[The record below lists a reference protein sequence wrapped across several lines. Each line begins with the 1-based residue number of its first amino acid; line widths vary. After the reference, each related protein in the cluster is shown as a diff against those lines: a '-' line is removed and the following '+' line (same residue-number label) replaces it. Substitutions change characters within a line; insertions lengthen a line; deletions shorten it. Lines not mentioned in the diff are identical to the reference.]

1 MHGLLSYI
9 GGILASSGAGVT
21 APASIGLAS
30 IIGTVWPYVLVFA
43 GFSVVIFVHEL
54 GHFAVAKWCG
64 IRVEKFAIGFFRE
77 IWGFTRG
84 ETRYSFNL
92 LPLGGYVKMLG
103 QEDFEIDKTGEISV
117 KDDPRSF
124 SNKSVG
130 QRMAVVSAGVVM
142 NVLFAGV
149 LFAIVFMIGLPA
161 LVTKVGFV
169 LPNGPAD
176 YAGILPGDKIVAI
189 DGKPI
194 REFTEINYAIML
206 AEPLEELEF
215 TVRRGDET
223 KSIKVIPINSEEKSI
238 QQIGIGP
245 AITRDIAGV
254 GPGFDPNSPDS
265 PHAGDEV
272 VAVNGQPVTDENA
285 NDLIY
290 MMLANPSAEALVTV
304 ERPENP
310 EDPNSPMQRVDLKI
324 PSRIVIR
331 PSDPQDPDTVD
342 ILGLTPLTC
351 VDYVDR
357 DGRAYLGGLKKGDVI
372 LEWGGAAYP
381 SQDEILRRTRDA
393 CRRDVD
399 PSSGIYDLLE
409 RDIPVRVLR
418 PDTGREQSLVIRPKI
433 RRTVAGR
440 IKRMIIG
447 YGAGVPEL
455 DASFDILADDLLRI
469 GEIVPEIDG
478 RPSPAA
484 LSGIEPGS
492 LITRVDDTPVS
503 RWPEL
508 SECLRK
514 SAGRTVTLTYTSPDG
529 AEKTC
534 PFPVPES
541 LRTKLGLPC
550 QSRVLAINGQDT
562 VTRKVTI
569 NDRGVEREIE
579 RKTSVFY
586 PSGTRALLQ
595 KFVGQTVEVTY
606 TETALGPARTAKVKV
621 TEDMVDPWV
630 GRIAYAVDLS
640 FFQERKLVRETNP
653 LAALGLG
660 AKKTYYFILQVYTV
674 MKRMIFSRSVG
685 VENLSGP
692 VGIVK
697 IGGQVAQAGFP
708 ELLFFLAIISAN
720 LAVINFLPLP
730 IVDGGHMVFLT
741 IEKIKG
747 SPVSIRIQMATQVV
761 GLVLIIAAFLFV
773 TLQDL
778 TK

>member
-1 MHGLLSYI
+1 MHGLLSLF
-9 GGILASSGAGVT
+9 GLVLASSGVGAA

-30 IIGTVWPYVLVFA
+30 IAGAVWPYVLMFV
-43 GFSVVIFVHEL
+43 GFSAVIFVHEL
-54 GHFAVAKWCG
+54 GHFVVAKWCG

-103 QEDFEIDKTGEISV
+103 QEDFEIDKSGEISV

-130 QRMAVVSAGVVM
+130 QRMAVISAGVVM
-142 NVLFAGV
+142 NVIFAGV

-161 LVTKVGFV
+161 LVTKVGYV

-176 YAGILPGDKIVAI
+176 FAGILPGDQIIAI

-194 REFTEINYAIML
+194 REFKEITFAIML
-206 AEPLEELEF
+206 AEPLEELNF

-223 KSIKVIPINSEEKSI
+223 KNIKVIPINSEEKSV

-245 AITRDIAGV
+245 AITQTIVGV
-254 GPGFDPNSPDS
+254 GPEFHPDRPDS
-265 PHAGDEV
+265 PHPGDKV
-272 VAVNGQPVTDENA
+272 VAVDGKPVTDRNA

-290 MMLANPSAEALVTV
+290 LMLAKPTAEAAVTV
-304 ERPENP
+304 ERPRDPDN
-310 EDPNSPMQRVDLKI
+310 PNSPMGRVDLKI

-331 PSDPQDPDTVD
+331 PSDPQNPNTVD
-342 ILGLTPLTC
+342 ILGLTPLVR
-351 VDYVDR
+351 VDYVEVG
-357 DGRAYLGGLKKGDVI
+357 GRAYLGGLEDGDVI
-372 LEWGGAAYP
+372 LDWGGVRYP
-381 SQDEILRRTRDA
+381 TKDQILQRTRDA
-393 CRRDVD
+393 CRREVG
-399 PSSGIYDLLE
+399 SGNYDLIE
-409 RDIPVRVLR
+409 RDIPIRVLR
-418 PDTGREQSLVIRPKI
+418 LDDGRERDLVVRPKI
-433 RRTVAGR
+433 RRTVAER
-440 IKRMIIG
+440 IKRAITG
-447 YGAGVPEL
+447 YGSGIPEL
-455 DASFDILADDLLRI
+455 GASFDLLADDLLRI
-469 GEIVPEIDG
+469 GEIVPTIDG
-478 RPSPAA
+478 KPSPAA
-484 LSGIEPGS
+484 ECGIEPGS
-492 LITRVDDTPVS
+492 LITKVDGTAVS

-508 SECLRK
+508 AERLRA
-514 SAGRTVTLTYTSPDG
+514 SAGHTVTLTYTAPDG
-529 AEKTC
+529 EEKKC
-534 PFPVPES
+534 DFPVPES
-541 LRTKLGLPC
+541 LRTKLGLSC
-550 QSRVLAINGQDT
+550 QSRILAINGQDT

-569 NDRGVEREIE
+569 DDRGVQRQIE
-579 RKTSVFY
+579 RKTSVTS
-586 PSGTRALLQ
+586 PAGTRELLHR
-595 KFVGQTVEVTY
+595 FVGQTVEVTY
-606 TETALGPARTAKVKV
+606 TKTALSPAETAKV
-621 TEDMVDPWV
+621 TITPDMVDPWV

-640 FFQERKLVRETNP
+640 FLPEMQTLRVTNP

-685 VENLSGP
+685 VETLSGP

-697 IGGQVAQAGFP
+697 IGGQVAQAGIA

-730 IVDGGHMVFLT
+730 IVDGGHMVFLA

-747 SPVSIRIQMATQVV
+747 SPVSIKIQMATQVV